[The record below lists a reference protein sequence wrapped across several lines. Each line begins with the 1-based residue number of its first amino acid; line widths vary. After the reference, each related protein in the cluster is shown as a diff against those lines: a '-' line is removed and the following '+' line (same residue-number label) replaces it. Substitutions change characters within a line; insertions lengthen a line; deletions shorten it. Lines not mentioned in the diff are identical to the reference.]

1 MSRVTLTTKPLLKSI
16 AKVNKARQ
24 TEIVTLPHRHIWACL
39 QDITIDHAA
48 AVQELDALMVDASPE
63 EIDGY
68 TGQRMIC
75 DGISNGDLFWHVC
88 HFGRVY
94 NNVTGLKKSL
104 RQYLRA
110 NNHSLVGC
118 DVS

>member
-1 MSRVTLTTKPLLKSI
+1 MRLSPCLTDTFGIVSRTSRSI
-16 AKVNKARQ
+16 
-24 TEIVTLPHRHIWACL
+24 TP
-39 QDITIDHAA
+39 A
-48 AVQELDALMVDASPE
+48 AVQELDDLIGDASPE

-75 DGISNGDLFWHVC
+75 DGIHNGDLFWNVC

-94 NNVTGLKKSL
+94 NNLTALKKSL

-110 NNHSLVGC
+110 NNQSLVGC
-118 DVS
+118 DVTNSQPLLVGLLCRHIKQPIIT